1 MHASSLVFN
10 TIIDVFS
17 TLYSLELRS
26 LMAKTTWWTL
36 LHQSPWGCILV
47 GIWKW
52 PYPGPKIKTFRSFS
66 FLSISKIDK
75 QNSLPFGCFFF
86 RLLVL
91 SYCFLCHLGD
101 TGNQV
106 VKRII
111 LVNIFYISQEKFQ
124 TKYPEWCRVL
134 YVRKMTYMLVS
145 TPSPTDTNIVG
156 LYLKDL
162 LLKIWK
168 IMKNALTW

>member
-1 MHASSLVFN
+1 MTTLKIKTTPKLKCGQQWRQSINWRWSQNQRWPQKWNGACVVPGIQYHHRF
-10 TIIDVFS
+10 FS

-86 RLLVL
+86 RLLVF
-91 SYCFLCHLGD
+91 SYCFFVPFGRHWESSCEKNYFSKYFLHL
-101 TGNQV
+101 TRKIPHKISRV
-106 VKRII
+106 VQSF
-111 LVNIFYISQEKFQ
+111 VC
-124 TKYPEWCRVL
+124 T
-134 YVRKMTYMLVS
+134 
-145 TPSPTDTNIVG
+145 
-156 LYLKDL
+156 
-162 LLKIWK
+162 
-168 IMKNALTW
+168 

>member
-1 MHASSLVFN
+1 MTTLKIKTTPKLKCGQQWRQSINWRWSQNQRWPKNETVHASSLVFN
-10 TIIDVFS
+10 TIINVFS

-124 TKYPEWCRVL
+124 TK
-134 YVRKMTYMLVS
+134 
-145 TPSPTDTNIVG
+145 
-156 LYLKDL
+156 
-162 LLKIWK
+162 
-168 IMKNALTW
+168 